1 MRGGSRDGN
10 TIGAEG
16 PGRQIQILQLDD
28 GLSNPEHFYI
38 HVIGKAKNQEA
49 CTGGN

>member
-1 MRGGSRDGN
+1 VALYSDQ
-10 TIGAEG
+10 AEFPIC

-28 GLSNPEHFYI
+28 WLSNPEHFYI